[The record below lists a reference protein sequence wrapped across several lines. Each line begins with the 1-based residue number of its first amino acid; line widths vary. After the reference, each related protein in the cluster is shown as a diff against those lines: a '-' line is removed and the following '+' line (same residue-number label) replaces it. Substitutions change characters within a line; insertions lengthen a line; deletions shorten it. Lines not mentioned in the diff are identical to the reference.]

1 MVITLSRPR
10 VAGLVAS
17 LVFVCLAEFSVG
29 PSSNRKQLVRPALDI
44 TGRKCA
50 DNRDTDTQCVTREK
64 Y

>member
-10 VAGLVAS
+10 VGGLVAS

-29 PSSNRKQLVRPALDI
+29 PSSNSKQLVRPALDI

-50 DNRDTDTQCVTREK
+50 DNLDRQTLSV
-64 Y
+64 